1 MESNLRRAAARMML
15 LLGMLLLAQEAFSQ
29 DESLFTSDWRDPATG
44 DWLMGF
50 RPEGVVYDCRVWDYR
65 TKVPEGD
72 GWALLLESGGE
83 TLQVKVGRE
92 EDGRRSI
99 AVDGRPATVCE
110 KLPGRVM
117 PDYPTADGRGFT
129 DNGYRV
135 DSVTVCGWYVNR
147 PARLQGKGQTFEGL
161 YQSADLALYK
171 AKKAGTKACTG
182 SYHRMQRPNGLF
194 HKKKHPINFPQSILW
209 HPSG

>member
-1 MESNLRRAAARMML
+1 MNGGDKTVKLADANSNLVLTMESNLRRAAARMMV
-15 LLGMLLLAQEAFSQ
+15 LLGMLLPAQEAFSQ

-110 KLPGRVM
+110 KLSGRVM
-117 PDYPTADGRGFT
+117 P
-129 DNGYRV
+129 V
-135 DSVTVCGWYVNR
+135 
-147 PARLQGKGQTFEGL
+147 RL
-161 YQSADLALYK
+161 
-171 AKKAGTKACTG
+171 
-182 SYHRMQRPNGLF
+182 
-194 HKKKHPINFPQSILW
+194 PQE
-209 HPSG
+209 